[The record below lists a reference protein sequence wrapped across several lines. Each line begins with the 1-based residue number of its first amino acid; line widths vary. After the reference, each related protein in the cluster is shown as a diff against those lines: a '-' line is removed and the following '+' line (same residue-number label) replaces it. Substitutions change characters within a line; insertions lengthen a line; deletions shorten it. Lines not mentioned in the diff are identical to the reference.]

1 MKIRTGFV
9 SNSSSCSFAIT
20 NISDSQKS
28 LVDFVIENPQLIE
41 QFLEEFDWYKKYP
54 DEYNQDKLIESA
66 IANDETF
73 LPGETKYCIL
83 GDEQGTL
90 IGHVM
95 DYQLRDG
102 GSSESFTWRL
112 DEMLR

>member
-1 MKIRTGFV
+1 MKIRAGFV

-20 NISDSQKS
+20 NISDSAKT
-28 LVDFVIENPQLIE
+28 LVDFVIENPQLLE
-41 QFLEEFDWYKKYP
+41 QFLEEYDWYKK
-54 DEYNQDKLIESA
+54 DTSFTQENLVDSA
-66 IANDETF
+66 AKNNETF

-95 DYQLRDG
+95 DYILRDG
-102 GSSESFTWRL
+102 GDSKSFTWRL